1 MASPSQQSPPPP
13 ATHPH
18 SLKALVAFRNLI
30 CPELIRTVHLY
41 RSEEGGEESELE
53 REYVF
58 HKEKDYEEI
67 SFCKVFTLKKFE
79 VSSHFEGLV
88 NGVWLCIYVFDA
100 SCWSPADVDRLPTV
114 LTISRNHKL
123 ESIPTLAND
132 LQTINQLSCEMG
144 RFKHCKG
151 ESEEDGEEDKDNRY
165 KNHHMCDVDLNS
177 LPYGLSENDES
188 DQSATDVSGKKKRRA
203 ATKDIASLN
212 LEDLSK
218 YFDLPII
225 EASKNLKVGLTVL
238 KKKCREFGIPR
249 WPHRKIKSLDGLISD
264 LQEEVKRQQEEDKGG
279 GGGGGAA
286 LAVVERQKMIES
298 EKETIE
304 KKPFMDIQRETKK
317 FRQDI
322 FKKRHRA
329 RLLETQCRTLPLF

>member
-1 MASPSQQSPPPP
+1 MASTSQQSSPPL
-13 ATHPH
+13 H

-41 RSEEGGEESELE
+41 RSEEGGEEVEVE

-58 HKEKDYEEI
+58 HKERDYEEI

-100 SCWSPADVDRLPTV
+100 TCSSPADIDRLPTV
-114 LTISRNHKL
+114 LTISRNQKL

-132 LQTINQLSCEMG
+132 LQTITQIS
-144 RFKHCKG
+144 CKG

-188 DQSATDVSGKKKRRA
+188 ESATDVSGKKKRRA
-203 ATKDIASLN
+203 ATKDIASLG
-212 LEDLSK
+212 LEDLAK

-264 LQEEVKRQQEEDKGG
+264 LQEEVKRQQEEDN
-279 GGGGGAA
+279 GAA
-286 LAVVERQKMIES
+286 MAVAERQKMIES

>member
-1 MASPSQQSPPPP
+1 MASPSQHYPS
-13 ATHPH
+13 T

-41 RSEEGGEESELE
+41 RSEGGGEQVEVE

-58 HKEKDYEEI
+58 HKEGDYEEI
-67 SFCKVFTLKKFE
+67 SFCKVFTLQKFE
-79 VSSHFEGLV
+79 ISSHFEGLV

-100 SCWSPADVDRLPTV
+100 ACCSPADIDRLPTV
-114 LTISRNHKL
+114 LTISRNRKL
-123 ESIPTLAND
+123 DSIPTLAND
-132 LQTINQLSCEMG
+132 LQTITQLSCEI
-144 RFKHCKG
+144 KQCKS
-151 ESEEDGEEDKDNRY
+151 ESEEDKENRY
-165 KNHHMCDVDLNS
+165 KNHHMCDLDLNS
-177 LPYGLSENDES
+177 LPSGLSENEES
-188 DQSATDVSGKKKRRA
+188 DQSTTDGSRKKKRRA
-203 ATKDIASLN
+203 ATKDIASLG
-212 LEDLSK
+212 LEDLAK

-264 LQEEVKRQQEEDKGG
+264 LQEEVKRQEEEDA
-279 GGGGGAA
+279 GAA
-286 LAVVERQKMIES
+286 LAVAKRQKMIES
-298 EKETIE
+298 EKERIE

-329 RLLETQCRTLPLF
+329 RVLESQCRTLSLF

>member
-1 MASPSQQSPPPP
+1 MASQSQQSPTPL
-13 ATHPH
+13 H

-41 RSEEGGEESELE
+41 QSEGGEEDVEVE

-58 HKEKDYEEI
+58 HKERDYEEI

-100 SCWSPADVDRLPTV
+100 ACWSPPDIDRLPTV
-114 LTISRNHKL
+114 LTISRNRKL

-132 LQTINQLSCEMG
+132 LQIITQLSCEIG
-144 RFKHCKG
+144 KFKQCNG
-151 ESEEDGEEDKDNRY
+151 ESEEDGEEEKDKDNRS

-203 ATKDIASLN
+203 ATKDIASLG
-212 LEDLSK
+212 LEDLAK

-264 LQEEVKRQQEEDKGG
+264 LQEEVKRQQEEDN
-279 GGGGGAA
+279 GAA
-286 LAVVERQKMIES
+286 MAVVERQKMIET